1 ASGAEPHETA
11 RPLQDRDWASL
22 LALDAASVSVSRER
36 QLRVLAGEPG
46 TSARVI
52 EEAGQVCAFGLSRP
66 GRLTGAIGPVVAR
79 EARHTGP
86 IVSALIADRA
96 RLDGA
101 KVVGLAVPDH
111 APFSAWLAER
121 GFIMR
126 RRNIRMFRPEPR
138 SILSGPSVF
147 AATGLGMG

>member
-1 ASGAEPHETA
+1 MKQILDW
-11 RPLQDRDWASL
+11 PLMANNVTRDDLDR
-22 LALDAASVSVSRER
+22 
-36 QLRVLAGEPG
+36 
-46 TSARVI
+46 
-52 EEAGQVCAFGLSRP
+52 
-66 GRLTGAIGPVVAR
+66 
-79 EARHTGP
+79 
-86 IVSALIADRA
+86 LIADRA